1 MGTDISSIFGGATN
15 TGTSTYSLSDYASI
29 KNGSYKKLL
38 KAYYAQEKE
47 ESEAVSGDSH
57 TKLLSVKSTADSLKE
72 AADALQSD
80 KLWQKKEIVKKDEET
95 GEETRTYDYD
105 WECITGAVKTF
116 VDAYN
121 NMIERAG
128 SSDSKDVLMVGS
140 WMTKMTSKNASVLA
154 KAGIDIGADNKMTL
168 NEEKLK
174 SNIGTAQ
181 FLFRGYNSFGDKIS
195 YKASQISQGAAR
207 SAEKLG
213 AAYNKKGEYTGALS
227 SSIKDRV
234 DEATGKKTSGKDVT
248 TTANT
253 DKVDQEI
260 KSLKSKRDTLKQKLK
275 SEYNTEKRRE
285 YEKELKQIEN
295 ELAVKDTEQ
304 YRKNN
309 SVFFNQ

>member
-1 MGTDISSIFGGATN
+1 MGTDISSIFGGTSNAGN
-15 TGTSTYSLSDYASI
+15 STYSLSDYASI
-29 KNGSYKKLL
+29 KNGSYKKLM

-47 ESEAVSGDSH
+47 ESEAAGGDSH
-57 TKLLSVKSTADSLKE
+57 AKLLSVKSTADTLKE

-95 GEETRTYDYD
+95 GEEVKTYDYD
-105 WECITGAVKTF
+105 WDAITGAVKSF

-121 NMIERAG
+121 NMVERAG
-128 SSDSKDVLMVGS
+128 ASDTKDVLMVGS
-140 WMTKMTSKNASVLA
+140 WMTKMASKNANVLA
-154 KAGIDIGADNKMTL
+154 RAGIDIGADNKMTL

-174 SNIGTAQ
+174 ENSGTAQ
-181 FLFRGYNSFGDKIS
+181 FLFKGYNSFVDKIS
-195 YKASQISQGAAR
+195 YKASQMSQGAAR

-213 AAYNKKGEYTGALS
+213 SAYNKKGEYTGSLS
-227 SSIKDRV
+227 SSIKDKV
-234 DEATGKKTSGKDVT
+234 AEATGKKKTGTDT

-260 KSLKSKRDTLKQKLK
+260 RNLKSKRDNLKQKMN
-275 SEYNTEKRRE
+275 SEYNPEKRRE
-285 YEKELKQIEN
+285 YEKEFKQVEN

-309 SVFFNQ
+309 SVFF